1 GPLLRERGRGDGG
14 RVSGVLKLGTRGSRL
29 ALWQAEWV
37 QAALARQGVAAEL
50 VVVRTRGDAEVD
62 RPLRQLAGKGF
73 FTKEIEDALLGG
85 RIDAAVH
92 SLKDLPTRLPDG
104 LALGAV
110 PARADPAE
118 ALVTREPGV
127 ACLAALPAGVKVG
140 TSSLRRVAQIRYL
153 RPDLEIVALRGNVPT
168 RVQKVAE
175 GRDGLAAALLA
186 AAGLERLEL
195 GGRIAARLAPLV
207 VMPAP
212 GQGAL
217 GLEVRSDDRPTRPA
231 LAPPEDAEGA
241 RHVAAALR
249 RLVQETH
256 LVPSQLVWPLFV
268 CHGSGVRREVG
279 LLPGVSQTSVDE
291 LVKDAE
297 RAHRLGLGGIILFGL
312 PAAKDATGSESYD
325 EQ

>member
-1 GPLLRERGRGDGG
+1 M
-14 RVSGVLKLGTRGSRL
+14 SGVLRLGTRGSRL

-50 VVVRTRGDAEVD
+50 VVVKTRGDAEVD
-62 RPLRQLAGKGF
+62 RPLRELEGKAF
-73 FTKEIEDALLGG
+73 FTKEIEDELLGG

-118 ALVTREPGV
+118 ALVTREAGV
-127 ACLAALPAGVKVG
+127 AGLAALPGGAKVG

-168 RVQKVAE
+168 RVQRVAE

-217 GLEVRSDDRPTRPA
+217 GLEVRSDDRPTRAA
-231 LAPPEDAEGA
+231 LAPLEDAESA
-241 RHVAAALR
+241 RHVAAERSLLAALGGGCQAPVAAYVGTR
-249 RLVQETH
+249 DSGLGTRLFGRVTAPDGSVQITASAEIDARD
-256 LVPSQLVWPLFV
+256 PAAA
-268 CHGSGVRREVG
+268 GVAVAG
-279 LLPGVSQTSVDE
+279 LLAAQGAS
-291 LVKDAE
+291 
-297 RAHRLGLGGIILFGL
+297 RLL
-312 PAAKDATGSESYD
+312 AR
-325 EQ
+325 